1 MGLLR
6 TLPRYEPFSELST
19 RRRAEIALGG
29 AGYSLFRDSLARVP
43 LSRQVVTRAGANPAD
58 VCELLHK
65 GEEVIV
71 SVDLDHCYVR
81 QVSLPKTAAGK
92 IGQILDLD
100 LAHVTPFAPGSVF
113 SAWINHGSISSNS
126 TLNIEHIIIR
136 KDIVAGIIEA
146 IRNCGAKPIGIF
158 VRDGVGAALPLALA
172 VDGKPFRANAMTSWT
187 RMAAASLVIFLLSA
201 ATVTG
206 VVLMRQSHMLALID
220 EQSAV
225 VQKDAADVRSRL
237 EQIKAQSTE
246 ISGLQTRKVATA
258 GRLEIIEELSRILP
272 DTAHL
277 DGVSIE
283 SNRLVADG
291 SAATPEH
298 LISAL
303 ESSSLF
309 ENVAF
314 SAPVFRNP
322 GEEKSHFSIRLE
334 LEAQVGEGSK

>member
-1 MGLLR
+1 MSLLR
-6 TLPRYEPFSELST
+6 TLPRYEPFLELSGRWRT
-19 RRRAEIALGG
+19 EIALGG
-29 AGYSLFRDSLARVP
+29 AGYSLFRDSLTRVP
-43 LSRQVVTRAGANPAD
+43 LSRQAVARAGTNPAD

-65 GEEVIV
+65 GEEVVV
-71 SVDLDHCYVR
+71 SVDLGHCYVR

-100 LAHVTPFAPGSVF
+100 LAHATPFGPGSVF
-113 SAWINHGSISSNS
+113 SAWINHGPTDIGSNLS
-126 TLNIEHIIIR
+126 IEHIIIR
-136 KDIVAGIIEA
+136 KDIVAGIFET

-172 VDGKPFRANAMTSWT
+172 IDGSPFRANAMASWT
-187 RMAAASLVIFLLSA
+187 RMAAASLVIFLFSA
-201 ATVTG
+201 ATFAG
-206 VVLMRQSHMLALID
+206 MVLARQSHMLALID
-220 EQSAV
+220 AQSAT
-225 VQKDAADVRSRL
+225 VQKDAADVRNRF

-272 DTAHL
+272 DAAHL
-277 DGVSIE
+277 DGISIE
-283 SNRLVADG
+283 SNRLAADG
-291 SAATPEH
+291 SAAAPEH

-309 ENVAF
+309 QNVAF

-334 LEAQVGEGSK
+334 LEAQPGGVSK